1 MGFFTEQM
9 GLPWLIAL
17 RVIVL
22 EFFGPLLL
30 VNGYATRPVAA
41 GFAALMVGAIAT
53 VHWGNGSF
61 INLMGI
67 QSGEGFE
74 YHLIVLGLSLALLVA
89 GSGRLSLDRVQSA

>member
-17 RVIVL
+17 GVIVL

-53 VHWGNGSF
+53 VHWGNGF
-61 INLMGI
+61 FMNWMGN
-67 QSGEGFE
+67 
-74 YHLIVLGLSLALLVA
+74 
-89 GSGRLSLDRVQSA
+89 